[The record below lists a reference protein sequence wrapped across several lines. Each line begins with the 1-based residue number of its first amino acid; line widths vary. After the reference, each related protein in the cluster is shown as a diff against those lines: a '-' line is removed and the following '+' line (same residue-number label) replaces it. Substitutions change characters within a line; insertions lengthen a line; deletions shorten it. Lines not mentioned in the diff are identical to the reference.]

1 MREWAG
7 FLGWQDVG
15 WERGQLGLTSRF
27 MVRASEE
34 RVAVNFKAKGEP
46 GLECGVWHVKFG
58 RPIKLPSGLRCGWDP

>member
-1 MREWAG
+1 M
-7 FLGWQDVG
+7 
-15 WERGQLGLTSRF
+15 TSRF